1 MSVSSHNRLMSLSHH
16 TARHVA
22 LRINEPFT
30 HDRAC
35 RDSVDIRLKLRWRHD
50 ATLSSSLPRSWWQI
64 LRVAQISYVLAR
76 AAAALSDLSIVR
88 VRHGM
93 KHVDHLLLT
102 AATAYTH
109 CARSRYEIAPQA
121 QAPSFEAKHTRALCV
136 VRPVYAVSPATVL
149 IVSCVPGT
157 NDDALPYTSIV
168 CPVALKYI
176 TKRPETAFGRQIYP
190 VAALVAI

>member
-1 MSVSSHNRLMSLSHH
+1 MSITCCLQPRPRTRM
-16 TARHVA
+16 
-22 LRINEPFT
+22 
-30 HDRAC
+30 
-35 RDSVDIRLKLRWRHD
+35 
-50 ATLSSSLPRSWWQI
+50 ATL
-64 LRVAQISYVLAR
+64 VA
-76 AAAALSDLSIVR
+76 
-88 VRHGM
+88 
-93 KHVDHLLLT
+93 
-102 AATAYTH
+102 
-109 CARSRYEIAPQA
+109 RYEIAPQA

-190 VAALVAI
+190 VAALVAILCSMFTLPVCVQ